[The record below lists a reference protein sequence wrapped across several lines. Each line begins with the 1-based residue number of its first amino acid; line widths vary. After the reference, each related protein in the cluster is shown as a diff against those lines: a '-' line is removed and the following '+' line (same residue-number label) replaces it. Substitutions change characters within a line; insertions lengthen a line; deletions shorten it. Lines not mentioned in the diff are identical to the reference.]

1 MPKRVL
7 ITGASGFIGRNL
19 AELLAPG
26 YEISAPARAELDLVS
41 TESVKAYLE
50 QGRFDVV
57 VHAATGRSNRKT
69 TAPDLFKNNC
79 RMFFNFARNSHLYGR
94 MLHFGSGAEY
104 DRRAYQ
110 PLMPE
115 SHFDSSVPEDDYGFA
130 KYIAA
135 KYTELAPN
143 IVDLRLFGVFGK
155 YEAWDVRFISNACC
169 RVLHG
174 MDITLRQNVRFD
186 YLDIRDLASL
196 TSWFIDNEPKHRAYN
211 VTTGRPIDLLTLAHM
226 VAKVSGRN
234 PQIRVANE
242 GMGKEYS
249 GANARLLAE
258 VGHFQFRDRESSVRD
273 LYNWYET
280 QLPAI
285 DPELLRFDS

>member
-19 AELLAPG
+19 AESLSSA
-26 YEISAPARAELDLVS
+26 YEISAPTRAELDLVS
-41 TESVKAYLE
+41 TEAVRAYLE
-50 QGRFDVV
+50 QHRFDVV
-57 VHAATGRSNRKT
+57 IHAATGRSNRKT

-79 RMFFNFARNSHLYGR
+79 RMFFNFARNSQLYGR
-94 MLHFGSGAEY
+94 MIHFGSGAEY

-115 SHFDSSVPEDDYGFA
+115 SYFDTSVPEDDYGFA

-155 YEAWDVRFISNACC
+155 YEAWEVRFISNACC

-186 YLDIRDLASL
+186 YLDIRDLAFL
-196 TSWFIDNEPKHRAYN
+196 TAWFIENEPKHRAYN
-211 VTTGRPIDLLTLAHM
+211 VTTGDPVDLLTLAHI
-226 VAKVSGRN
+226 VAKVSGRD
-234 PQIRVANE
+234 PQIHVANE

-249 GANARLLAE
+249 GSNAQLLAE
-258 VGHFQFRDRESSVRD
+258 IGPYPFRDCESSVRD
-273 LYNWYET
+273 LYNWYEA
-280 QLPAI
+280 QLPTI
-285 DPELLRFDS
+285 DPALLRFDN

>member
-19 AELLAPG
+19 AELLSPA
-26 YEISAPARAELDLVS
+26 YEISAPTRAELDLVS
-41 TESVKAYLE
+41 TEEVRAYLE
-50 QGRFDVV
+50 QHRFDVV
-57 VHAATGRSNRKT
+57 IHAATGRSNRKT

-79 RMFFNFARNSHLYGR
+79 RMFFNFARNSHLFGR

-104 DRRAYQ
+104 DRRVYQ

-115 SHFDSSVPEDDYGFA
+115 PYFDTSVPEDDYGFA

-135 KYTELAPN
+135 KYTELSPN

-155 YEAWDVRFISNACC
+155 HEAWEVRFISNACC
-169 RVLHG
+169 RVLHS

-186 YLDIRDLASL
+186 YLDIQDLALL
-196 TSWFIDNEPKHRAYN
+196 TAWFIDHEPKHRAYN
-211 VTTGRPIDLLTLAHM
+211 VTTGDPVDLLTLAYI

-234 PQIRVANE
+234 PKIHVAKE
-242 GMGKEYS
+242 GMGREYS
-249 GANARLLAE
+249 GSNARLLTEIGPFA
-258 VGHFQFRDRESSVRD
+258 FRNRESSIRD
-273 LYNWYET
+273 LYNWYEAR
-280 QLPAI
+280 LPTI
-285 DPELLRFDS
+285 DPELLRFDN